1 MEFKVTFDFLPVAS
15 FLLVFLGYYLPG
27 FKTWFGSLTQ
37 EWKQG
42 FMVIVLLLV
51 GAGAVALSAFGVVN
65 VYPVDWKSAL
75 MPAFVD
81 FIIALSINA
90 GIYKG
95 TNYIGD
101 KTNRSVG
108 RYG

>member
-1 MEFKVTFDFLPVAS
+1 MDFKVTFDLLPVAS

-27 FKTWFGSLTQ
+27 FKTWFGGLT
-37 EWKQG
+37 EDWKQG
-42 FMVIVLLLV
+42 FMVLVLLIC
-51 GAGAVALSAFGVVN
+51 GAGAVALSAFGVIN
-65 VYPVDWKSAL
+65 VYPLDWKLAL

-95 TNYIGD
+95 TNYINNRL
-101 KTNRSVG
+101 TNKNLG
-108 RYG
+108 